1 MESRE
6 GAVVVAL
13 GPRHSEQVLVAGGSI
28 MWEARGGPG
37 WPRRGSERG
46 APTVL
51 RSAERKAAQ
60 VRGRK
65 VGKGVGRGSAAGSQS
80 GGHLSAAEEQ
90 QRADAANAARV
101 ERMVPQRK
109 SYIQPR
115 ASFVPPSSPPPRTR
129 PRHGRAAKGDQ
140 PPPLTIVD
148 LGRVRTTSS

>member
-51 RSAERKAAQ
+51 RSAEVSNLPRPPFCMLPSDSHHSFK
-60 VRGRK
+60 
-65 VGKGVGRGSAAGSQS
+65 
-80 GGHLSAAEEQ
+80 HLIGEHALVNQ
-90 QRADAANAARV
+90 MLNADAQCLMPMKV
-101 ERMVPQRK
+101 Q
-109 SYIQPR
+109 S
-115 ASFVPPSSPPPRTR
+115 
-129 PRHGRAAKGDQ
+129 KGDTSFRGGGVWLFTDGADSTQ
-140 PPPLTIVD
+140 WSNTPWDDRQLDKHSTETKD
-148 LGRVRTTSS
+148 LKWS